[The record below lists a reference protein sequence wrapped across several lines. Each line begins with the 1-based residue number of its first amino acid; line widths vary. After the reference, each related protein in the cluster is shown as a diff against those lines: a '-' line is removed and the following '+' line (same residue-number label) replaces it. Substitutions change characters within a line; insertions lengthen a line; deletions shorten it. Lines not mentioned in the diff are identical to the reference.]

1 MEPVTIDS
9 AVNAAQAG
17 NAWGMVIYCVA
28 VIAIIYFLIVRPSKR
43 RIAEFKKML
52 DSLKIG
58 NRVLAA
64 GIYGTIKKVGETTVD
79 VEIAKGVV
87 VEVSK
92 NAIAGVE
99 K

>member
-1 MEPVTIDS
+1 MEPTVDS
-9 AVNAAQAG
+9 AVNAAQIG
-17 NAWGMVIYCVA
+17 NTWGMIIYCV
-28 VIAIIYFLIVRPSKR
+28 VIFAIIYFLIVRPAKR
-43 RIAEFKKML
+43 RLAEFKKML
-52 DSLKIG
+52 DSLKVG

-64 GIYGTIKKVGETTVD
+64 GIYGTIKKIGETTID

-92 NAIAGVE
+92 NAVANVE